1 MYNKYCI
8 FKLEVIVVKR
18 KITENLERWKARE
31 PNMPFM
37 LIGARQVGKTYILDE
52 FCRKNFAHY
61 VYINLE
67 KEKGIMK
74 IFEKTL
80 DPEKIIAEI
89 ELIQDKTIIPEETVI
104 FFDEI
109 QVSEKAIASLKY
121 FNESENKFNIVC
133 AGSLLGVALNRFE
146 SSYPVGKVR
155 RGYMHPMDFEE
166 FLWAIDQEKLANK
179 INDCFISNT
188 AMFEGT
194 HEKTIEIYK
203 EYLFVGGMPA
213 SILHHISNDR
223 RLNRYNREIKRDII
237 SDYIADM
244 SKYTTNSESIKIKKI
259 YESIPK
265 QLGKSDYKFVYKL
278 VTEGAKK
285 ARYET
290 AIDWLENSNLI
301 NKCTL
306 VDSPRI
312 PLKVYEKN
320 SFFKIYLNDVGLLTE
335 LAEVSLYNILSDEIN
350 IFKEMLTENYVA
362 QAFVSNGN
370 RLNYW
375 KSSNKAEIDF
385 LVNIKGEIIPVEVKA
400 ARNTKSK
407 SLSVYVQKYSP
418 KYSIKISSKNF
429 GLVNKIK
436 SVPLYATYLVK

>member
-1 MYNKYCI
+1 M
-8 FKLEVIVVKR
+8 KR
-18 KITENLERWKARE
+18 KITEKLERWKE
-31 PNMPFM
+31 KESNMPFM

-52 FCRKNFAHY
+52 FCKRSFKDY
-61 VYINLE
+61 IYINLE
-67 KEKGIMK
+67 REKGSIK

-80 DPEKIIAEI
+80 DPEEIVNAI
-89 ELIQDKTIIPEETVI
+89 ELIQNKTIIPEETVI

-121 FNESENKFNIVC
+121 FNESENKYNIVC

-155 RGYMHPMDFEE
+155 RGYMYPMDFEE
-166 FLWAIDQEKLANK
+166 FLWAIDQEKLSSK
-179 INDCFISNT
+179 IGECFISNK
-188 AMFEGT
+188 AMFEGA
-194 HEKTIEIYK
+194 HEKALGIYK

-223 RLNRYNREIKRDII
+223 KLNRYDREIKKDII
-237 SDYIADM
+237 SDYMADM
-244 SKYTTNSESIKIKKI
+244 SKYTTSSENTKIKKV
-259 YESIPK
+259 YESVPK
-265 QLGKSDYKFVYKL
+265 QLGKENNKFIYKL
-278 VTEGAKK
+278 VEESAKK

-290 AIDWLENSNLI
+290 SIDWLENSNLI

-320 SFFKIYLNDVGLLTE
+320 NYFKIYLNDVGLLTE
-335 LAEVSLYNILSDEIN
+335 LAEISLYNILSDEVN
-350 IFKEMLTENYVA
+350 IFKGMLTENYVA
-362 QAFVSNGN
+362 QTFVSNGL

-375 KSSNKAEIDF
+375 KSSNRAEMDF
-385 LVNIKGEIIPVEVKA
+385 LINLKGEIIPVEVKA

-407 SLSVYVQKYSP
+407 SLVIYKQKYNP
-418 KYSIKISSKNF
+418 EYAIRISSKNF
-429 GLVNKIK
+429 GFVNKIK
-436 SVPLYATYLVK
+436 SVPLYATHLIK